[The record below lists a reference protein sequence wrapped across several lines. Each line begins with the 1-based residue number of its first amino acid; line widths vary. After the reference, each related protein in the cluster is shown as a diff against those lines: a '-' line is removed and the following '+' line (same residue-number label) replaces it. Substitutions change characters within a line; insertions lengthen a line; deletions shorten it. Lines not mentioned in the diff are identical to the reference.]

1 MESLESNKHKAAL
14 LLMNLDSHTATKL
27 IKGLSPS
34 EVEVLSLEMAHIKA
48 QGHMTAKNKDK
59 VSVEFYK
66 SLVSNKNEGLNLNSF
81 FNETL
86 GNVLGEEKAKK
97 VQSQVRKIM
106 EKRNP
111 FDPINSATNDEL
123 ALALEEESPQTIA
136 IILSELN
143 PRKAAELLSLL
154 NKDRCF
160 DAVWGMTNPPKLD
173 KNIRERIA
181 DVICKRLKGLKGE
194 VIVQKDD
201 GTLRDIAIM
210 LSDVEKDLRD
220 ETLDQLSD
228 HDEETAAMIKK
239 LMITWQDIPT
249 IADRSLQE
257 ALRSIDSGKLAIAL
271 YQADEEITEKIRA
284 NISERACETLEEEM
298 SLMQDPLD
306 EEVFEAREEVVKP
319 LRDANEDGTL
329 RRIK

>member
-14 LLMNLDSHTATKL
+14 LLMSLDSHIATKL

-34 EVEVLSLEMAHIKA
+34 EVEALSLEMAHIKA
-48 QGHMTAKNKDK
+48 QGHMTSKNKGK
-59 VSVEFYK
+59 VTAEFCR
-66 SLVSNKNEGLNLNSF
+66 SLVNKKTEGLNLNSF

-86 GNVLGEEKAKK
+86 GSILGAEKAKE
-97 VQSQVRKIM
+97 VQSQVQEIM
-106 EKRNP
+106 KNSNP
-111 FDPINSATNDEL
+111 FEPINAATNDEL
-123 ALALEEESPQTIA
+123 ALVLEEESPQTIA
-136 IILSELN
+136 IILSELD

-154 NKDRCF
+154 DKERCF
-160 DAVWGMTNPPKLD
+160 NAVWGMTNPPKLN

-201 GTLRDIAIM
+201 KILRDIAIM
-210 LSDVEKDLRD
+210 LSDVERDLRD
-220 ETLDQLSD
+220 ETLGQLGD

-239 LMITWQDIPT
+239 LMVTWHDIPT

-257 ALRSIDSGKLAIAL
+257 ALRSVDSGKLAIAL
-271 YQADEEITEKIRA
+271 YQAEEEIAEKIHA
-284 NISERACETLEEEM
+284 NISARARETLEEEM

-319 LRDANEDGTL
+319 LRDANEEGTL
-329 RRIK
+329 RRTK